1 MSIDLARARQD
12 TPACERLL
20 HFNNAGA
27 ALMPQVVADAVV
39 SHIRLEEEMGGYEA
53 ARQAHDAVDYTYE
66 AAARLLGCGRDEI
79 AIMDSATRA
88 WQMAFYSIPFRRGDR
103 ILTSMS
109 EYASNYI
116 AFLQISHKLGVKV
129 EPIPNDEQGQ
139 TSVAALGQMLDKRV
153 RLIAI
158 NHVPTDS
165 GLVNPAA
172 AIGKLAREADV
183 LYLLD
188 ACQSVGQMPL
198 DVNAIGCDFLSGTG
212 RKYLRG
218 PRGTG
223 FLYVRREHIAEL
235 EPPMLDLLSADWTA
249 PDQYEVRPD
258 ALRFETW
265 EANIAAKIGLA
276 MAIDYA
282 LQWGLADIRDR
293 VYTLAADLRARLG
306 QMRGVT
312 VRDIG
317 AEHCGIVTF
326 TVDGYDPTAIREAL
340 GAQHINVWVI
350 LAEHA
355 LLDMPARGLDK
366 VVRASVHYYNS
377 EDEVAQFCAALAKII
392 V

>member
-317 AEHCGIVTF
+317 AEQCGIVTF